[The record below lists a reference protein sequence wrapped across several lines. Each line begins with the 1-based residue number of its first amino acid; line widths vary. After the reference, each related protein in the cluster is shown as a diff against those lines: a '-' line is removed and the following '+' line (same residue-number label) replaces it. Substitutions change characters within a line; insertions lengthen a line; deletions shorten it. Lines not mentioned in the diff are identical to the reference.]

1 MKNKDLLLYSIMPL
15 DTEHTDEICEDIRE
29 QYEKG
34 VCTCALFSM
43 TLVPE
48 GDPPV
53 DKVGPLCEKYDRF
66 REKLDAMGV
75 PSGIL
80 VQASIGHGWVLGEM
94 FPYQQIV
101 QLVDG
106 EKPNTVCPYDEG
118 FLEYIGDALRTI
130 ASHAP
135 AHIMIDDDLRLLFRP
150 GGGCACPLHLSRFA
164 SLSGERLDR
173 EALLSAVRGR
183 DARAERL
190 SACFVETQRES
201 LVECARVMR
210 AGIDGVDPS
219 IPGSYCCVGTSAEF
233 AAEIARELAGKGN
246 PTVVRINNAKY
257 SSLGAKYFTESFLR
271 CASASAKLKG
281 DVDTV
286 LAETDTCPQN
296 RYSTSA
302 RSLHTHFTGS
312 ILEGAGGAKHWIT
325 RLAAHEPESG
335 RAYRRILAKY
345 RGFYQ
350 TLADLAPSLTPR
362 GFRIPVGKTAKYPLG
377 EPWVECP
384 DVGDDWSRC
393 VLERLGLPL
402 YFSASAGGAACLS
415 GDADR
420 AFTDEEILEMLR
432 GPLFLSSDAA
442 ARLSARGFGEYL
454 GVKVRTWQGK
464 TPTSEVL
471 SVNGNRCACQMQ
483 IRELVP
489 LCDEVRED
497 STVLHSLNKTDFERL
512 FPGTTVYGNAIGGKV
527 FVFCGT
533 PRAEHH
539 IKEAYSFLNYSRKL
553 QLTRLLDEAGE
564 LPLWYPGDEEVYL
577 RAAEMEDGGLFCA
590 IFNLSSDP
598 IEDAVLACRQG
609 ISRIE
614 RLNAAGKW
622 EEVSFAPAGAGEYRL
637 ELTVEHL
644 LPEILRLHG

>member
-1 MKNKDLLLYSIMPL
+1 MHKDLLLYSIMPL
-15 DTEHTDEICEDIRE
+15 DTEHTDGICEDIRE
-29 QYEKG
+29 QYESG

-48 GDPPV
+48 GNPPV
-53 DKVGPLCEKYDRF
+53 DKVGPLCRKYDRF
-66 REKLDAMGV
+66 RERLDAMGV

-94 FPYQQIV
+94 FPYQQVV

-106 EKPNTVCPYDEG
+106 KKPNTVCPYDEG
-118 FLEYIGDALRTI
+118 FRKYIGDALRMI

-164 SLSGERLDR
+164 ELSGERLDR
-173 EALLSAVRGR
+173 EELLCAVRGR

-210 AGIDGVDPS
+210 AAIDAVDPS
-219 IPGSYCCVGTSAEF
+219 IPGSFCCVGTSAEF
-233 AAEIARELAGKGN
+233 SAEIARELAGKGN

-271 CASASAKLKG
+271 CASASAKLKR
-281 DVDTV
+281 DVDV
-286 LAETDTCPQN
+286 ILAETDTCPQN

-312 ILEGAGGAKHWIT
+312 ILEGASGAKHWIT
-325 RLAAHEPESG
+325 RLASHEPESG
-335 RAYRRILAKY
+335 RAYRRILGKY

-350 TLADLAPSLTPR
+350 TLSELVPTLAPR

-377 EPWVECP
+377 EPWVQCP
-384 DVGDDWSRC
+384 DAGDDWSRC

-402 YFSASAGGAACLS
+402 YFSAEKGGVACLS
-415 GDADR
+415 GDSDR
-420 AFTDEEILEMLR
+420 AFTDAEILEMLH
-432 GPLFLSSDAA
+432 GPIFLSSDAA
-442 ARLSARGFGEYL
+442 QSLAERGFGKYL
-454 GVKVRTWQGK
+454 GVEVREWHGK
-464 TPTSEVL
+464 TPTAESL
-471 SVNGNRCACQMQ
+471 SVNGNRCTCQMQ
-483 IRELVP
+483 TRELVP
-489 LCDEVRED
+489 LSSEVRED
-497 STVLHSLNKTDFERL
+497 STVVHSLDKMHFERL
-512 FPGTTVYGNAIGGKV
+512 FPGTTVYDNALGGKV

-539 IKEAYSFLNYSRKL
+539 ITQAYSFLNYSRKL

-564 LPLWYPGDEEVYL
+564 LPLWYPEDEEVYL
-577 RAAEMEDGGLFCA
+577 RVADMKDGGLFCA
-590 IFNLSSDP
+590 IFNLSSDS
-598 IEDAVLACRQG
+598 IEDTVLACKRG
-609 ISRIE
+609 VSRIE
-614 RLNAAGKW
+614 RLNASGEW
-622 EEVSFAPAGAGEYRL
+622 ESVSFAPAGDGKYRL
-637 ELTVEHL
+637 VLTVEHL
-644 LPEILRLHG
+644 LPEILRLY